1 MTYSEYTNL
10 SEFYT
15 TWKVN
20 FPTFFKILDNKYF
33 DFNVL
38 YEVQSLDKMI
48 IGFLAENYNELTKFL
63 ELEKQLADVFLKENY
78 GNFNNMDVINLPDE
92 TSSTILSYDGLSDK
106 GEFNRTTTKHV
117 GVSTNNTKN
126 KSVNNLEVFLNLNQI
141 KLNAMYKELTKD
153 FGYKF
158 LRLWYN

>member
-20 FPTFFKILDNKYF
+20 FPTFFKILYNKYF

-38 YEVQSLDKMI
+38 YEVQSLDRMI

-63 ELEKQLADVFLKENY
+63 ELEKQLKEVFLKENY
-78 GNFNNMDVINLPDE
+78 GNLNEMNSISSPDE
-92 TSSTILSYDGLSDK
+92 INETILSYDGFEAD
-106 GEFNRTTTKHV
+106 GEFNKTTSKHM
-117 GVSTNNTKN
+117 GKSTNNTN
-126 KSVNNLEVFLNLNQI
+126 QKSVNNLEIFLTLNQV
-141 KLNAMYKELTKD
+141 KLKSLYNELTKE
-153 FGYKF
+153 FGNKF
-158 LRLWYN
+158 LQICYN

>member
-38 YEVQSLDKMI
+38 YEVPSLDKMI

-78 GNFNNMDVINLPDE
+78 GNLNEMNSISSPDE
-92 TSSTILSYDGLSDK
+92 INETILSYDGFEAD
-106 GEFNRTTTKHV
+106 GEFNKTTSKHM
-117 GVSTNNTKN
+117 GKSTNNTN
-126 KSVNNLEVFLNLNQI
+126 QKSVNNLEIFLTLNQV
-141 KLNAMYKELTKD
+141 KLKSLYNELTKE
-153 FGYKF
+153 FGNKF
-158 LRLWYN
+158 LQICYN